1 MFKKINRKLSSKNNI
16 KAKKKKKIGLL
27 PKKCRF
33 CFDEELKKNID
44 YKNSSLLKG
53 FLTDCGN
60 IFSARVSGNCHS
72 CQKKIAGAIRL
83 SRTMALIQFCAQ

>member
-1 MFKKINRKLSSKNNI
+1 MFKKTNKNSNNKNI
-16 KAKKKKKIGLL
+16 KKKNKKKIGLL

-33 CFDEELKKNID
+33 CFDPELKANID

-60 IFSARVSGNCHS
+60 ILSARVSGNCHT
-72 CQKKIAGAIRL
+72 CQKKVSEAIRF

>member
-1 MFKKINRKLSSKNNI
+1 MKRNSKITNKNTKKM
-16 KAKKKKKIGLL
+16 KKKVGVL

-33 CFDEELKKNID
+33 CFDPELKQTID

-60 IFSARVSGNCHS
+60 ILSARVSGNCAA
-72 CQKKIAGAIRL
+72 CQKRISGAIRL

>member
-1 MFKKINRKLSSKNNI
+1 MFKKINKKLSSKNI

-60 IFSARVSGNCHS
+60 VFSARVSGNCHS
-72 CQKKIAGAIRL
+72 CQKKVASAIKL

>member
-1 MFKKINRKLSSKNNI
+1 MKFNNKMNTKKNTKKI
-16 KAKKKKKIGLL
+16 KKKVSLL

-33 CFDEELKKNID
+33 CFDEELKQAID

-53 FLTDCGN
+53 FLTDSGN
-60 IFSARVSGNCHS
+60 ILSARVSGNCVA
-72 CQKKIAGAIRL
+72 CQKKLSSAIRL